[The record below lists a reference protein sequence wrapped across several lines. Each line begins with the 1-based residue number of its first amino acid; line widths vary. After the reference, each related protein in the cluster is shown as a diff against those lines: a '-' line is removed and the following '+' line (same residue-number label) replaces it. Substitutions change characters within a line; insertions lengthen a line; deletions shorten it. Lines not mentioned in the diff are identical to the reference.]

1 MMKRIIAMTLV
12 VVMVA
17 ALFVGCGSNGVEG
30 TYKLKKVNGVD
41 LEEFAKL
48 MGGDG
53 EIPEISMTLKSD
65 GSVVAKGDL
74 DDLSDEEST
83 GTWKQ
88 EGDKIIITLNG
99 EAQEFDYKDGTLT
112 MSASGFSVTFEK

>member
-48 MGGDG
+48 MGGDE

-74 DDLSDEEST
+74 VDMSDEEST

-88 EGDKIIITLNG
+88 EGDKIVITING

>member
-48 MGGDG
+48 MGGDE

-88 EGDKIIITLNG
+88 EGDKIIITLDG
-99 EAQEFDYKDGTLT
+99 KAQEFDYKDGTLT

>member
-48 MGGDG
+48 MGGDE

-65 GSVVAKGDL
+65 GSVVAKA
-74 DDLSDEEST
+74 
-83 GTWKQ
+83 TWLICPTRNRPAPGSRKA
-88 EGDKIIITLNG
+88 TRSSLPLM
-99 EAQEFDYKDGTLT
+99 ARLRSLT
-112 MSASGFSVTFEK
+112 TRTEP

>member
-48 MGGDG
+48 MGGDE

-74 DDLSDEEST
+74 VDMSDEEST

-88 EGDKIIITLNG
+88 EGDKIVITING

-112 MSASGFSVTFEK
+112 MSASGFSVTFA